1 MRPFLTFLFLFLFS
15 YNFSPFF
22 FQVHFKGRLL
32 DKLLRKQNLSD
43 TVARRSIDILVKSEQ
58 LILDKKQKI
67 EDNEAK
73 RKIRVEEKDLK
84 IKQLAAEA
92 GRRNEIRIKIRDIE
106 KVRKEFY
113 SAFHFRFL
121 FTFFS

>member
-1 MRPFLTFLFLFLFS
+1 
-15 YNFSPFF
+15 
-22 FQVHFKGRLL
+22 
-32 DKLLRKQNLSD
+32 
-43 TVARRSIDILVKSEQ
+43 VARRSIDILVKSEQ